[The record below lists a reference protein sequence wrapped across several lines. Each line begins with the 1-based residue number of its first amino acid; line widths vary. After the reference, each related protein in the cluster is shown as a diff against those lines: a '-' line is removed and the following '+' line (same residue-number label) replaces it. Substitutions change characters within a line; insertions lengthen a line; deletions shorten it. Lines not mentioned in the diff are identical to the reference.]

1 MATQVH
7 PSPGVVRSVAAAEA
21 IRAVESGE
29 VAQVIDVRSPDEYA
43 TGHIPG
49 AVNVPL
55 DEVETRLGDLAP
67 GQVLVVCQSGQR
79 AEMACEL
86 IGRAHGG
93 LLRLDGGTDAWLQA
107 GGPVVASRKVRWSLE
122 RQVRLGAGL
131 LVLLGVALGWLV
143 HPGWFGVAAFIGAGL
158 TFSGLTGFCGMAKI
172 LALMP
177 WNRPAAAG
185 DDAARS

>member
-1 MATQVH
+1 MSA
-7 PSPGVVRSVAAAEA
+7 REA
-21 IRAVESGE
+21 IRAVQSGE

-49 AVNVPL
+49 AVNLPL
-55 DEVETRLGDLAP
+55 DELEARLDDLAKT
-67 GQVLVVCQSGQR
+67 GAVLVVCQSGQR
-79 AEMACEL
+79 AQMACEL
-86 IGRAHGG
+86 IGRSHPG
-93 LLRLDGGTDAWLQA
+93 LLRLEGGTDAWLEA

-131 LVLLGVALGWLV
+131 LVLVGIALGLLV
-143 HPGWFGVAAFIGAGL
+143 HPGWFGLAGFIGAGL

-177 WNRPAAAG
+177 WNRAVSTRDGA
-185 DDAARS
+185 SLQ